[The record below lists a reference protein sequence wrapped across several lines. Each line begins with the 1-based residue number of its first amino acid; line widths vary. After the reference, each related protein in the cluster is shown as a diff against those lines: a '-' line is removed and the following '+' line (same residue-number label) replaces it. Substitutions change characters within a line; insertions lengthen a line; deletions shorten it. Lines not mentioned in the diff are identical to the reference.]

1 MLYYDRI
8 DVSKELIFLKVM
20 QVKNA
25 WFATIVFRF
34 NFGFKLQDPVCNS
47 CNDLTIISINVSD
60 IANMAVKNVDYRSN
74 IRNIRKSEV
83 INLSKSAV
91 LENCGYI

>member
-1 MLYYDRI
+1 
-8 DVSKELIFLKVM
+8 M
-20 QVKNA
+20 Q
-25 WFATIVFRF
+25 
-34 NFGFKLQDPVCNS
+34 DSVCNS

-83 INLSKSAV
+83 INLSNSAV